1 MDSELKDI
9 FIGRIIQQKV
19 DEKGMQYAE
28 FARRI
33 NMARTS
39 LYYLFNAKS
48 IDVERLILISK
59 VLEYDFI
66 SEIYRHNNSCNNK
79 KETFIHIPIV
89 DGKFNIEGLPDSLL
103 QLLKKEIE
111 ERT

>member
-59 VLEYDFI
+59 VLGYDLSQRYTSTIALAITRMRHSFI
-66 SEIYRHNNSCNNK
+66 S
-79 KETFIHIPIV
+79 
-89 DGKFNIEGLPDSLL
+89 
-103 QLLKKEIE
+103 Q
-111 ERT
+111 

>member
-48 IDVERLILISK
+48 IDVERLFSYQKFSDTILSQRYTSTIALAITRRRHS
-59 VLEYDFI
+59 FI
-66 SEIYRHNNSCNNK
+66 S
-79 KETFIHIPIV
+79 
-89 DGKFNIEGLPDSLL
+89 
-103 QLLKKEIE
+103 Q
-111 ERT
+111 